1 MHVLLRPVVF
11 SPSTQKVEPH
21 FCLKTS
27 ELLRWIKPPRFR
39 VGFRQTEHRAMVIR
53 AWMAF
58 AACVLFAEAAVEV
71 DPEVRSSLEEFL
83 KTRSKLLMDSARP
96 LKVSPN
102 SVLPHKEKH
111 PKLQLVEEALRLIYH
126 ELYEAANS
134 TEGLNVTE
142 LLKKSRTLNHRQ
154 NFLSSGLHGASEY
167 LMSLVEN
174 SLEDLPSLPRLEA
187 QECVKRSVCEAHS
200 QPKKYGLM
208 GLVLQLLFPPYTKTE
223 DPNNVV
229 SKYQL
234 AARYGRQSN
243 ANCGVQYDGCM
254 LNLLDIVQ
262 ALVNA
267 FIR

>member
-1 MHVLLRPVVF
+1 MIRIWLAVIILAV
-11 SPSTQKVEPH
+11 
-21 FCLKTS
+21 
-27 ELLRWIKPPRFR
+27 
-39 VGFRQTEHRAMVIR
+39 HRK
-53 AWMAF
+53 AW
-58 AACVLFAEAAVEV
+58 AASVVEV
-71 DPEVRSSLEEFL
+71 NSEVRSSVEEFL
-83 KTRSKLLMDSARP
+83 KGKSKLRMDDAKP

-102 SVLPHKEKH
+102 SILPPKTKH
-111 PKLQLVEEALRLIYH
+111 PKLELVEEALRLIYH
-126 ELYEAANS
+126 ELYDVANS
-134 TEGLNVTE
+134 TEHINATE
-142 LLKKSRTLNHRQ
+142 LLKKSRTLSSRQ
-154 NFLSSGLHGASEY
+154 SFFSNGLNSASEY

-174 SLEDLPSLPRLEA
+174 SLEDWPSLPRLEA
-187 QECVKRSVCEAHS
+187 QECMKRSVCEAHN
-200 QPKKYGLM
+200 QPKKYGLI
-208 GLVLQLLFPPYTKTE
+208 GLVLQLLFPPYTKAE